1 MKQWT
6 LLGLLLCLLA
16 GTTQAQRITSAQAP
30 VAGSTLW
37 YTPVRPAD
45 LNLGGSGARREFI
58 FTNVISQGL
67 ESYYWL
73 QASGSEFGADF
84 AGATLYTNQSATYRP
99 LYIPPSASNYLP
111 SAVFGFAYTQQ
122 RADGVYVLGH
132 GVPAIRIPLAAGD
145 TLIYPRQ
152 AATYDRAELHLPFEF
167 SFTNQRPPAT
177 SRQLIR
183 GLRRHR
189 NGTDSV
195 LVVRTVRKSFQA
207 DAFGPLITPALTNPS
222 VLRLKTTIEE
232 VDSVYLWDSRLPRRG
247 TVNVRAFEL
256 NRMAPTVYQYFSE
269 SDRGSLFTAVVAQ
282 NQIAYAA
289 FRVQDNIPLMVFG
302 EFGTRVN
309 ENHGVVRIPVRLTQ
323 PATEP
328 VTARWSNIRVPGQ
341 ATPNSDFL
349 ALDNQEVVFLPGQQ
363 LRFIEV
369 PVLDDTLVEDFEQF
383 YVNLYDV
390 RGPARLG
397 NVNQFTVEIQDNDMP
412 YVYLATT
419 DTFAREEEG
428 IIYIPVFI
436 SEAWPD
442 SIDIQMETVDVT
454 AKANIHY
461 RPYTDIFI
469 QARPFQRELL
479 IPIDITNDDKLQDTL
494 RFIFRIKAVSGNAR
508 TGLTDT
514 VSIAIIDDDARPN
527 VSFLAGDT
535 LVPEATNLPSN
546 NVHLTVRLSYPQV
559 EPVTAHFQ
567 VFDSTAVAGVDFE
580 HPDMHHVTFEPG
592 QTVQT
597 IKIPIINNLIPDQGT
612 RVFRVRLNRFSPNA
626 QAGPFRNKLVYITEN
641 DLTDDPSNSR
651 SALAAQFDLK
661 AGPNPVRDELR
672 LSFRSDL
679 QPQSAQL
686 ISLDGRTL
694 GRWSWNHH
702 QTRSGELQ
710 IQLAD
715 VPVGIYTLTLQTAHG
730 PASLRLLIER

>member
-37 YTPVRPAD
+37 YNPVRPAG

-58 FTNVISQGL
+58 FTNVVSQGL
-67 ESYYWL
+67 ENYYWL
-73 QASGSEFGADF
+73 QASGSEFAAEF
-84 AGATLYTNQSATYRP
+84 AAANLYTNQSATYRP

-132 GVPAIRIPLAAGD
+132 GVPAIRIPLAPGD

-152 AATYDRAELHLPFEF
+152 AAAYDRPELYLPFEF
-167 SFTNQRPPAT
+167 SFANQRPLVT
-177 SRQLIR
+177 SRQTVR

-189 NGTDSV
+189 TGTDSV

-207 DAFGPLITPALTNPS
+207 DAFGPLITPALTSPR
-222 VLRLKTTIEE
+222 VLRLKTMIEE

-256 NRMAPTVYQYFSE
+256 NRMAPTLYQYFSE
-269 SDRGSLFTAVVAQ
+269 TDRGSLFTSVVAQ
-282 NQIAYAA
+282 NQVVYAA
-289 FRVQDNIPLMVFG
+289 FRVQDNVPLMVFG
-302 EFGTRVN
+302 DFGVRVK
-309 ENHGVVRIPVRLTQ
+309 ENHGVVSIPVRLTQ
-323 PATEP
+323 PVSQP
-328 VTARWSNIRVPGQ
+328 VKARWSNTRVPGQ
-341 ATPNSDFL
+341 ATPDIDFL
-349 ALDNQEVVFLPGQQ
+349 AIEDAEIVFMPGQQ
-363 LRFIEV
+363 LRFIDV

-383 YVNLYDV
+383 YVNLHDLQ
-390 RGPARLG
+390 GPARLG
-397 NVNQFTVEIQDNDMP
+397 NINQFTVEIQDNDMP
-412 YVYLATT
+412 YVYMTTT
-419 DTFAREEEG
+419 DTFVREDEG
-428 IIYIPVFI
+428 TIYIPVLI

-442 SIDIQMETVDVT
+442 SIDIQMETIDVT

-479 IPIDITNDDKLQDTL
+479 LPIDIINDDKLQDTL
-494 RFIFRIKAVSGNAR
+494 RFKFRIKAVSGNAR

-514 VSIAIIDDDARPN
+514 LSIAIIDDDARPN

-535 LVPEATNLPSN
+535 LVPEATNLPGN
-546 NVHLTVRLSYPQV
+546 NVHLTVRLSYPLV
-559 EPVTAHFQ
+559 EPVTAHFDI
-567 VFDSTAVAGVDFE
+567 FDSTAVSGVDFE
-580 HPDMHHVTFEPG
+580 HPEMHHITFEPG

-612 RVFRVRLNRFSPNA
+612 RVFRVRLSRFSSNA
-626 QAGPFRNKLVYITEN
+626 QAGPFRNQLVYITEN
-641 DLTDDPSNSR
+641 DLTDDPSTAR
-651 SALAAQFDLK
+651 SALAAQFELK
-661 AGPNPVRDELR
+661 AGPNPVRDLLR
-672 LSFRSDL
+672 LSFRTDL

-686 ISLDGRTL
+686 VALDGRTVS
-694 GRWSWNHH
+694 RWAWSHH
-702 QTRSGELQ
+702 QTRSGELLLQ
-710 IQLAD
+710 VAD
-715 VPVGIYTLTLQTAHG
+715 VPAGIYTLHLQTAHG
-730 PASLRLLIER
+730 PATLRLLIER